1 MPRHCLAEQYPAIAL
16 RRAAMPLLSIAAA
29 NLCDAMPMLC
39 VAWRRLAVAPH
50 LSAMPL
56 HYNGLCCS
64 AKPLPCSAFASYC
77 LAKPMLG
84 FASRRFA
91 CAMIRYATP
100 LQRAAMHCFAS
111 ASFCTAMPMLCVT
124 QVGHCR
130 APEVEAPAFALWLVA
145 LDWLCMP
152 VYNAKGM
159 FLCDSFP
166 RCSSVQS

>member
-16 RRAAMPLLSIAAA
+16 RRDALPLLSIAAA

-39 VAWRRLAVAPH
+39 VAWRRLAVTPH
-50 LSAMPL
+50 FSAM
-56 HYNGLCCS
+56 
-64 AKPLPCSAFASYC
+64 PLPCSAFASYC

-91 CAMIRYATP
+91 CAQLRHAMP

-159 FLCDSFP
+159 FLVDSFP